1 MNLKRFKELLQKNNI
16 RWEQYRFPLLVLL
29 FGIMLMLL
37 PQKLEKQDTDTIA
50 SDGVQQE
57 DTIEERLT
65 ALLESIDGAGRV
77 CVMLTLETG
86 SVTTFQQDTDR
97 ITATDR
103 EELHQETVLLDK
115 DQPLVSKMTYPIYRG
130 AVVICQGADR
140 PSVKLNVIRAVSS
153 LTGLGSDKITVI
165 KMKG

>member
-1 MNLKRFKELLQKNNI
+1 MNLKCVKELLQKNNV
-16 RWEQYRFPLLVLL
+16 RWEQYRLPILILL
-29 FGIMLMLL
+29 FGIVLMLL
-37 PQKLEKQDTDTIA
+37 PQTMDKQEADDTA
-50 SDGVQQE
+50 SSDAQQE
-57 DTIEERLT
+57 FSIEERLT
-65 ALLESIDGAGRV
+65 ALLESIDGAGHV

-86 SVTTFQQDTDR
+86 SVTTFQQDIDH
-97 ITATDR
+97 IATSDR

-115 DQPLVSKMTYPIYRG
+115 DQPLVNKMTYPVYRG

-140 PSVKLNVIRAVSS
+140 PSVKLNIIRAVSS